1 MPEMA
6 EVTETVLPGVGVR
19 FDFLTE
25 RGQRIGVLCHRTGR
39 REIVVY
45 QQNDPDASGQVIR
58 LEEEDSHTLAELLGG
73 SRIAEELAKLQQAV
87 EGLAIDWLPVP
98 AHTPFVGRSI
108 GDTQARS
115 RTGVSI
121 VAVLRDDSTI
131 PAPGPDVRLEADDT
145 LLVVGTPR
153 GIESLAVLLRTG

>member
-1 MPEMA
+1 MAKVA

-19 FDFLTE
+19 FDFVTE
-25 RGQRIGVLCHRTGR
+25 RGQRIGVLWHRTGR

-45 QQNDPDASGQVIR
+45 HPDDPDASGQVIR
-58 LEEEDSHTLAELLGG
+58 LEEEDSRTLAELLGG
-73 SRIAEELAKLQQAV
+73 SRVAQELAKLQQSV

-98 AHTPFVGRSI
+98 ARTPFVGRTI

-121 VAVLRDDSTI
+121 VAVLRDDTTI
-131 PAPGPDVRLEADDT
+131 AAPGPEMQLGSDDT